1 MTREKHNQF
10 EELIDEMMINEVAGL
25 DTDLKSKLKG
35 LSINKKRIGILSIL
49 DSDRGLFMKIFNTIK
64 DNNVS
69 KTEHIKTVVE
79 MMREYVKV
87 GVTEVK
93 AFGEVMTPQSLV
105 NDMLDTLP
113 KDVWS
118 NPNLRWLDPCSGCG
132 IFACI
137 IVERLMEGLKE
148 FESNDELRYQHIVEN
163 MLYVG
168 ELQAKNMFLFMCAFD
183 PEDKYALN
191 VYNGSFL
198 TSEFDNHMKDVW
210 GVEKFDIVVMNPPYQ
225 EQKEGFKKT
234 RPLWHLF
241 VNKTINNC
249 LIEGGY
255 LVAVHPSGWRNFGGQ
270 FETTQKLLKANEIQY
285 LNMNTFKD
293 GLKVFGAKTDFD
305 YYCLQIKQGGTNKTK
320 VVTIDNEIE
329 YHNLKDYDFIP
340 SCNLDDVYKL
350 VAKNGEEKVN
360 ILFNSSYHHQRP
372 HMAKEKNAEFKHIC
386 LQNIN
391 VKDEI
396 SCVWYSNTKDKGHF
410 GIPKVVFGRKS
421 SGVFIDK
428 DGVYGLAEDC
438 GAIIDA
444 VENLDK
450 IKKALKNDFFI
461 KNIMGF
467 RDNLGD
473 KYNKKIMSTFRKDFW
488 KDFI

>member
-1 MTREKHNQF
+1 MNAYVNECSDKFEHVKDVVRIINQF
-10 EELIDEMMINEVAGL
+10 VKDGEVE
-25 DTDLKSKLKG
+25 
-35 LSINKKRIGILSIL
+35 KK
-49 DSDRGLFMKIFNTIK
+49 K
-64 DNNVS
+64 
-69 KTEHIKTVVE
+69 
-79 MMREYVKV
+79 
-87 GVTEVK
+87 
-93 AFGEVMTPQSLV
+93 FGEVMTPISLV
-105 NDMLDTLP
+105 KEMLDTLP
-113 KDVWS
+113 KEVWS
-118 NPNLRWLDPCSGCG
+118 NPNLKWLDPANGAG
-132 IFACI
+132 TFPFVVIYK
-137 IVERLMEGLKE
+137 LMNGLKDWE
-148 FESNDELRYQHIVEN
+148 PDVEKRYKHIVEK
-163 MLYVG
+163 MIYVC
-168 ELQAKNMFLFMCAFD
+168 ELQSRNVFLWLCGVD
-183 PEDKYALN
+183 PKDEYTTN
-191 VYNGSFL
+191 TYWGSFL
-198 TSEFDNHMKDVW
+198 DEGFDRHMKEVW